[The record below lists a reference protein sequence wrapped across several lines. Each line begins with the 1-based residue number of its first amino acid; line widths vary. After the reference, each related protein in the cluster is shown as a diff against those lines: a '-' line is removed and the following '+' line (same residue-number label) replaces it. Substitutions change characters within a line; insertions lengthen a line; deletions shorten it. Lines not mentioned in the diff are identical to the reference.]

1 MAQGDLDGATALLD
15 AARSLLAED
24 ARPPEV
30 EQAALYLDLYREAR
44 ELGALGAADDAAEA
58 MASKDPERLHK
69 LALQLFA
76 ERKHKQALDAALASV
91 RADRQWNDR
100 AAQKLLLASFKAL
113 GADNPSV
120 RGARARL
127 TNILFV

>member
-1 MAQGDLDGATALLD
+1 MCGVIVAPVWGGDINALKAPLSPFFKNKKQPAQ
-15 AARSLLAED
+15 
-24 ARPPEV
+24 
-30 EQAALYLDLYREAR
+30 
-44 ELGALGAADDAAEA
+44 
-58 MASKDPERLHK
+58 DPERLHK
-69 LALQLFA
+69 LALQLLT
-76 ERKHKQALDAALASV
+76 ERKHQQALNAALASV